1 MADAF
6 SPPSPP
12 PAPAPSP
19 SPIAADDLADARLA
33 PWTTSFSPWPAP
45 RGDHASGGGR
55 ANPLFT
61 ILPVSALAIGLVLLV
76 AVAVILAVT
85 RRARPRQAD
94 ASGSCSGDGKPG
106 APPSSCGSHNTRCG
120 YAAAGK
126 CYSTTEFAVCP
137 AVAILGSI
145 FSHDWI
151 VFFFLFCWPRAAGT
165 GCIYAGR
172 LVGFSAAQP
181 RSRGAQ
187 VFTYREL
194 ERATDGFSECNV
206 VGRGASGAVFR
217 GRLADGTTAAIKRLR
232 LDHRRQG
239 EREFRIEVS
248 QSSQATLHP
257 ARRAHTRRLQLTPPS
272 MCTSTTYVAL
282 RFAYS
287 SYQPYL
293 LPQRAPSRGSSSSS
307 FQRLV
312 CVPGLG
318 SAVGTAPGRNLEG
331 RLPACLLRGR
341 ACVTGSRASVTDC
354 SILS

>member
-1 MADAF
+1 VHPLVAAKLISVRSSARRLPYPSVHALCRLVSGHCPVLATYHRPTRPSSPRRPAGMADAF

-45 RGDHASGGGR
+45 REDHASGGGR
-55 ANPLFT
+55 ASPLFT

-151 VFFFLFCWPRAAGT
+151 VFFFSFAGHARQAQGAYT
-165 GCIYAGR
+165 PAVSWGSR
-172 LVGFSAAQP
+172 L
-181 RSRGAQ
+181 RSRGA
-187 VFTYREL
+187 VARRCSRTGSWSAPRTGSAS
-194 ERATDGFSECNV
+194 ATWWG
-206 VGRGASGAVFR
+206 GAP
-217 GRLADGTTAAIKRLR
+217 
-232 LDHRRQG
+232 
-239 EREFRIEVS
+239 
-248 QSSQATLHP
+248 P
-257 ARRAHTRRLQLTPPS
+257 ARSSAAGSPTAPPPPS
-272 MCTSTTYVAL
+272 S
-282 RFAYS
+282 
-287 SYQPYL
+287 
-293 LPQRAPSRGSSSSS
+293 G
-307 FQRLV
+307 
-312 CVPGLG
+312 
-318 SAVGTAPGRNLEG
+318 
-331 RLPACLLRGR
+331 
-341 ACVTGSRASVTDC
+341 
-354 SILS
+354 